1 MGMAAGLDSLS
12 RDPHYDFLSL
22 FSEDNDDDNV
32 PDSFFIN
39 NQCSPYSNMNI
50 NCSYVQVDEL
60 NLLNPAKFTVLT
72 LNIQSLPSKFSEL
85 TEFIDSFTSCPE
97 IICIQETWNVVDNSF
112 FPLQNY
118 HPLETNLRSNARGG
132 GVGIYIK
139 EHLSYTVLK
148 PYSVFVERIFES
160 IITEVSTANNKKIV
174 VGSIYRPGTGVP
186 GMTFTEQFR
195 QFADILTNL
204 LAELG
209 GSYDQVFLYGDFN
222 LNALDLANNKFV
234 SEYIETVFTHGFL
247 QIITKP
253 TRVSGNSATLID
265 HILTN
270 STAQN
275 HDSFIICSRLSDHFP
290 IAHQINLT
298 RTKQSQ
304 NSFES
309 RKFTSDNFQ
318 RFNSALNNYNW
329 NHVTELNCAQEAANN
344 FLSTFD
350 TLYNAYFPLSKNNL
364 NKSKTPIE
372 PWMSRGI
379 LTSRKRKISLLKN
392 SLKNPSAENV
402 AEFKNFRNIYNQV
415 IKNAKKQFIQKQLL
429 LNQKNLRKTWQILF
443 SAIQK
448 STKKTNDISHL
459 SVNGTDTNDPLKMAC
474 HFNEFFSNIAS
485 KTVQD
490 INPSSKCPTDL
501 IVQNLNAFKFSDKVL
516 TGNEI
521 LEATKLLLDKKTPD
535 HTGISTNF
543 VKQTIPVLLNPL
555 LHIFTLSFKTGIA
568 PSQFKIAKVI
578 PIFKSG
584 DKSSMDNYR
593 PISLLSTFSKILE
606 KIVASRLLTFLDDG
620 NILSK
625 FQFGFRRGHSTVHPM
640 VHFLNKITES
650 LNKKKHSIAI
660 FCDLKKAFDT
670 CNHSILLKKLK
681 KYGVDNVELGWFES
695 YLTSRKQFVSIK
707 NVNSPLCEISL
718 GVPQGSILGPLLFI
732 LYINDLPSASKLLA
746 LLFADDTTL
755 LFSHENLNTLIE
767 TVNTEFRKI
776 CEFFRLNRLVLHPDK
791 TKFILFTREKVQR
804 DVVLYCNNNNPDQN
818 LPENI
823 SEIKRVLSTNT
834 LPAMKFLG
842 IYFDPDLSF
851 KFHISTLKNKL
862 SKALYALRT
871 VRNTLNQ
878 QSLFLIYNS
887 IFHCHLLYAIQ
898 IWSCARSSLIN
909 EIFKMQK
916 SAIRIVSGAS
926 YNAHTEPLFK
936 KLEIL
941 PLPDLISYTKIQ
953 FMHRFTQKFL
963 PSSFCDTWVLNSIR
977 NIGENEIQL
986 RNHDQIQHFHSNM
999 AKLDIFPLFHFP
1011 KIWQDFGDEQ
1021 IKIIRKPTVFDSK
1034 LKKYFLDDL
1043 STIIICDRL
1052 LCPACLAGRLNN

>member
-329 NHVTELNCAQEAANN
+329 NHVTDLNCAQEAANN

-555 LHIFTLSFKTGIA
+555 LHIFTLSFNTGIV

-681 KYGVDNVELGWFES
+681 K
-695 YLTSRKQFVSIK
+695 
-707 NVNSPLCEISL
+707 
-718 GVPQGSILGPLLFI
+718 
-732 LYINDLPSASKLLA
+732 
-746 LLFADDTTL
+746 
-755 LFSHENLNTLIE
+755 
-767 TVNTEFRKI
+767 
-776 CEFFRLNRLVLHPDK
+776 
-791 TKFILFTREKVQR
+791 
-804 DVVLYCNNNNPDQN
+804 
-818 LPENI
+818 
-823 SEIKRVLSTNT
+823 
-834 LPAMKFLG
+834 
-842 IYFDPDLSF
+842 
-851 KFHISTLKNKL
+851 
-862 SKALYALRT
+862 
-871 VRNTLNQ
+871 
-878 QSLFLIYNS
+878 
-887 IFHCHLLYAIQ
+887 
-898 IWSCARSSLIN
+898 IWS
-909 EIFKMQK
+909 
-916 SAIRIVSGAS
+916 
-926 YNAHTEPLFK
+926 
-936 KLEIL
+936 
-941 PLPDLISYTKIQ
+941 
-953 FMHRFTQKFL
+953 
-963 PSSFCDTWVLNSIR
+963 
-977 NIGENEIQL
+977 
-986 RNHDQIQHFHSNM
+986 
-999 AKLDIFPLFHFP
+999 
-1011 KIWQDFGDEQ
+1011 
-1021 IKIIRKPTVFDSK
+1021 
-1034 LKKYFLDDL
+1034 
-1043 STIIICDRL
+1043 
-1052 LCPACLAGRLNN
+1052 

>member
-160 IITEVSTANNKKIV
+160 IITEVSTANNKKNV
-174 VGSIYRPGTGVP
+174 VGSIYRPGSGVP

-459 SVNGTDTNDPLKMAC
+459 SVKGTDTNDHSWAPCPL
-474 HFNEFFSNIAS
+474 
-485 KTVQD
+485 
-490 INPSSKCPTDL
+490 
-501 IVQNLNAFKFSDKVL
+501 
-516 TGNEI
+516 
-521 LEATKLLLDKKTPD
+521 
-535 HTGISTNF
+535 
-543 VKQTIPVLLNPL
+543 
-555 LHIFTLSFKTGIA
+555 
-568 PSQFKIAKVI
+568 
-578 PIFKSG
+578 
-584 DKSSMDNYR
+584 
-593 PISLLSTFSKILE
+593 
-606 KIVASRLLTFLDDG
+606 
-620 NILSK
+620 
-625 FQFGFRRGHSTVHPM
+625 
-640 VHFLNKITES
+640 
-650 LNKKKHSIAI
+650 
-660 FCDLKKAFDT
+660 
-670 CNHSILLKKLK
+670 
-681 KYGVDNVELGWFES
+681 
-695 YLTSRKQFVSIK
+695 
-707 NVNSPLCEISL
+707 SPLSP
-718 GVPQGSILGPLLFI
+718 V
-732 LYINDLPSASKLLA
+732 
-746 LLFADDTTL
+746 
-755 LFSHENLNTLIE
+755 
-767 TVNTEFRKI
+767 
-776 CEFFRLNRLVLHPDK
+776 
-791 TKFILFTREKVQR
+791 
-804 DVVLYCNNNNPDQN
+804 
-818 LPENI
+818 
-823 SEIKRVLSTNT
+823 
-834 LPAMKFLG
+834 
-842 IYFDPDLSF
+842 
-851 KFHISTLKNKL
+851 
-862 SKALYALRT
+862 
-871 VRNTLNQ
+871 
-878 QSLFLIYNS
+878 
-887 IFHCHLLYAIQ
+887 
-898 IWSCARSSLIN
+898 
-909 EIFKMQK
+909 
-916 SAIRIVSGAS
+916 IR
-926 YNAHTEPLFK
+926 
-936 KLEIL
+936 
-941 PLPDLISYTKIQ
+941 
-953 FMHRFTQKFL
+953 
-963 PSSFCDTWVLNSIR
+963 
-977 NIGENEIQL
+977 
-986 RNHDQIQHFHSNM
+986 
-999 AKLDIFPLFHFP
+999 
-1011 KIWQDFGDEQ
+1011 
-1021 IKIIRKPTVFDSK
+1021 
-1034 LKKYFLDDL
+1034 
-1043 STIIICDRL
+1043 
-1052 LCPACLAGRLNN
+1052 